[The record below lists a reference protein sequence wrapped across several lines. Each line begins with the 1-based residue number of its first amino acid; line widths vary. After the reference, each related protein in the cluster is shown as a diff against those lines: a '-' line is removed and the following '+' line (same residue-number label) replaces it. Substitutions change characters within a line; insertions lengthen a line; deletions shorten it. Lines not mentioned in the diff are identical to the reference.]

1 MLTTHMRRFVAV
13 LVLVLGGV
21 LAGCGGGGDD
31 DDGVASIDENAAA
44 DESDDQGGDD
54 TSGPGGGRIDDSE
67 MQDAMLEYAQ
77 CMRDNGIDMPD
88 PEFNGEG
95 GVSLGLGPDGGI
107 DPESEEFKAAEEE
120 CQPIL
125 EEARPDVQL
134 SPEEQAEMQ
143 DKLTAMAECM
153 RARGH
158 DMPDP
163 QVADDGGVMIRS
175 EAEAAGPGGPGGG
188 PPDEEFEQDMEECS
202 EEAGMGDRGGF
213 SRSTDGEG
221 DESDDAQ
228 DGEDG

>member
-1 MLTTHMRRFVAV
+1 LVVIVPRMLTTHMRRFAA
-13 LVLVLGGV
+13 VLVLGGV

-31 DDGVASIDENAAA
+31 DDGVASIDESAAS
-44 DESDDQGGDD
+44 DDSDDDQGDED

-95 GVSLGLGPDGGI
+95 GISLGVGPDSGI
-107 DPESEEFKAAEEE
+107 DPESEEFQAAEEK
-120 CQPIL
+120 CRPIL
-125 EEARPDVQL
+125 DEARPDVQL

-143 DKLTAMAECM
+143 DELTAMAECM

-175 EAEAAGPGGPGGG
+175 EAGGAGGPGGG

-202 EEAGMGDRGGF
+202 EEAGMGGGGVF
-213 SRSTDGEG
+213 SGSADGED
-221 DESDDAQ
+221 DEQ
-228 DGEDG
+228 DGEDE